1 MQSHH
6 PIIPGWDIF
15 CQVVDNYGDIGVAWR
30 LARQLVAEHPI
41 NVRLWVDDLAAFKRL
56 WPEINAQLETQICLG
71 VEVRAWGKTLP
82 PVRPA
87 PVVIEAFG
95 CALPEAYLA
104 AMSMQAPAAVWINLE
119 YLSAEPWVKTHHGL
133 PSPHPRLP
141 LTKFF
146 FFPGYEVGTGGVLGE
161 RDLAQRR
168 EHFQREEAPAF
179 WQNLGLPARRPS
191 ELRISIFAYEN
202 AALIEL
208 LERWRQGAQPVTLLI
223 PEGKIV
229 PQLATWLDEPALP
242 VGTHRRVGKLEL
254 HILPFLNQDD
264 YDRLLWACDIN
275 FVRGEDSCVRA
286 QWAQK
291 PFIWQPYPQQQ
302 NAHWDKL
309 EALNSLYVEGLPE
322 IEADAITALWRAW
335 NGRGDLPRAWAAFI
349 QVKVSIDLHAI
360 QWTAR
365 LVAPGDLATKLVAF
379 VEDREAG

>member
-1 MQSHH
+1 MQTHH
-6 PIIPGWDIF
+6 PSIPSWDIF
-15 CQVVDNYGDIGVAWR
+15 CQVVDNYGDIGIAWR
-30 LARQLVAEHPI
+30 LARQLAAEHPI

-56 WPEINAQLETQICLG
+56 WPQINAQLETQNCLG

-87 PVVIEAFG
+87 QIVIEAFG

-146 FFPGYEVGTGGVLGE
+146 FFPGYEEGTGGVLRE

-168 EHFQREEAPAF
+168 EHFQREEASAF
-179 WQNLGLPARRPS
+179 LQSLGLSARRPS
-191 ELRISIFAYEN
+191 ELRISMFAYEN

-208 LERWRQGAQPVTLLI
+208 LEMWRQGSQPVTLLI
-223 PEGKIV
+223 PEGKVV
-229 PQLATWLDEPALP
+229 PQLASWLGEPSLP
-242 VGTHRRVGKLEL
+242 VGTCRRLGKLEL

-309 EALNSLYVEGLPE
+309 EALNGLYAEGLPE
-322 IEADAITALWRAW
+322 LEAGAITALWRAW
-335 NGRGDLPRAWAAFI
+335 NGRGDLPRAWAEFI
-349 QVKVSIDLHAI
+349 QVKAAIDNHAT
-360 QWTAR
+360 QWPAR
-365 LVAPGDLATKLVAF
+365 LAAPGDLAAKLVAF